1 MSNPVVSSKENVT
14 STPLWL
20 LVVVMIL
27 ASFLL
32 LRGCAESNTKV
43 LRTAK
48 ADFSQLHKAEV
59 EAFMQNAVDQ
69 QSEVD
74 KLYAKINQLQNE
86 LRNTKGDLDLANKL
100 TEELRND
107 LAGMNSEN
115 EELIK
120 VWRSCA
126 QELSIL
132 QQRR

>member
-59 EAFMQNAVDQ
+59 EAFRQNAVDQ

-74 KLYAKINQLQNE
+74 KLYAKISQLQTE
-86 LRNTKGDLDLANKL
+86 LQKTKGDLDLANNL
-100 TEELRND
+100 TEELRTD
-107 LAGMNSEN
+107 LASMNSEN

>member
-1 MSNPVVSSKENVT
+1 MSNPVVSSKDNVT
-14 STPLWL
+14 STPVWL
-20 LVVVMIL
+20 FVVVMIL

-32 LRGCAESNTKV
+32 LRGCTKSDTEK
-43 LRTAK
+43 LQAAK
-48 ADFSQLHKAEV
+48 ANFSQQHKE
-59 EAFMQNAVDQ
+59 EIQAFMQDATDQ

-74 KLYAKINQLQNE
+74 KLYNKISQLQAE
-86 LRNTKGDLDLANKL
+86 LQKKKGDLELANKL
-100 TEELRND
+100 AEELRTD
-107 LAGMNSEN
+107 LAGMNTEN